1 MYSGSEDFPPPTHG
15 PFVCRLRSYRV
26 SAEPFGKGHRHEA
39 GSNGSEDV
47 AATVAV
53 ASMAGCRCGWL
64 VWVGLCVVYMY
75 TCTRPD
81 VEIQEL
87 HVVTTVRF
95 HLLVLILC
103 LVNMNTWP

>member
-15 PFVCRLRSYRV
+15 PFVCRLSSYRV

-64 VWVGLCVVYMY
+64 VWVGLCVV
-75 TCTRPD
+75 
-81 VEIQEL
+81 
-87 HVVTTVRF
+87 VVV
-95 HLLVLILC
+95 LVL
-103 LVNMNTWP
+103 VD